1 MTSILFLL
9 AAVVLSVIGCTL
21 FLLRHRKPTSLE
33 HGIDSFSREMRA
45 LSPDQVPGA
54 PRRRSSRQSPPP
66 PSGAEQRRR

>member
-9 AAVVLSVIGCTL
+9 VAVVLSVLGCTL

-45 LSPDQVPGA
+45 LSPEPDA
-54 PRRRSSRQSPPP
+54 ATPRRRTSRP
-66 PSGAEQRRR
+66 PSPSQGPGQHTG